1 MVITGEY
8 FAMWQS
14 KIWNGQDAAFRIAG
28 GDLDD
33 SAATDHW
40 QAAGWLGMTLEQLE
54 EGCGHHHPDFLE
66 VVLVDLGLLC
76 LMRSAC
82 AARYSWYP
90 SKLQGRPLETSD
102 GNTRREE
109 WPMRVVK
116 TVSQVIL
123 LFGLIVAPCLAIAA
137 EPTFKEGWFTTNDGV
152 KLHYLEAGS
161 GSPLVMIPGW
171 SQSAMEFKYQL
182 TGLSDKYHV
191 YALDMRGH
199 GDSAKPDHGYRIQRL
214 SADVHEFLVGN
225 NLGAVTLAGHS
236 MGCSVIWGYWEQYG
250 SDRLSKL
257 ILVDQMP
264 MITSNPA
271 WSPKELEDAGAIFD
285 GKSLFDNVNALA
297 GPEGVKTTE
306 GFIRGM
312 FTKQYPMDA
321 VDWVIQENLKF
332 PREYAAR
339 LLFDHAT
346 NDWRDLIPAINIPTL
361 VVGGKASLVPWK
373 SQVWVGSQIRGA
385 QTEIF
390 EENEG
395 GAHFM
400 FMENPAKFN
409 RLVKAFNG

>member
-1 MVITGEY
+1 
-8 FAMWQS
+8 
-14 KIWNGQDAAFRIAG
+14 
-28 GDLDD
+28 
-33 SAATDHW
+33 
-40 QAAGWLGMTLEQLE
+40 
-54 EGCGHHHPDFLE
+54 
-66 VVLVDLGLLC
+66 
-76 LMRSAC
+76 
-82 AARYSWYP
+82 
-90 SKLQGRPLETSD
+90 
-102 GNTRREE
+102 
-109 WPMRVVK
+109 MRVK
-116 TVSQVIL
+116 TMSQAIL
-123 LFGLIVAPCLAIAA
+123 LLGLIVAPCLAIAA
-137 EPTFKEGWFTTNDGV
+137 EPTFKEGSFTTNDGI

-161 GSPLVMIPGW
+161 GNPLVMIPGW

-199 GDSAKPDHGYRIQRL
+199 GESAKPNHGYRIQRL
-214 SADVHEFLVGN
+214 SADVHDFLVAN
-225 NLGAVTLAGHS
+225 NLGGVTLAGHS

-271 WSPKELEDAGAIFD
+271 WSPQELEDAGAIFD

-297 GPEGVKTTE
+297 GPDGVKTTE

-312 FTKQYPMDA
+312 FTKQYPVDA
-321 VDWVIQENLKF
+321 VNWVIQENLKF

-373 SQVWVGSQIRGA
+373 SQVWIGKQIKGA
-385 QTEIF
+385 KTEIF

-400 FMENPAKFN
+400 FMENPEKFN
-409 RLVKAFNG
+409 RLVNEFNG